1 MAKFINTRKAVSEI
15 EDLIKNAGER
25 LILVSP
31 YLKLSKDF
39 KELLTYRNKKDKI
52 TTVIFGK
59 QELNPDEMKF
69 LQGLRFVILKYNEDL
84 HAKCYLNDDKMV
96 ITSLNLYEFS
106 MANNK
111 EMGVLIDK
119 NDPAD
124 SQLFDEAFKE
134 VDYINETSQ
143 RFELNSS
150 NQTDN
155 TNKYV
160 KPNPAF
166 IKQTD
171 NKNINITTT
180 SSNNNSKGYCIRT
193 GVEIPFNLEKPMCY
207 EAFKSWSKY
216 GDPEYSERFC
226 HFSGEASNGETCISR
241 PILKKN
247 WKKAKEI
254 FNF

>member
-39 KELLTYRNKKDKI
+39 KELLTYRNSKDKI

-69 LQGLRFVILKYNEDL
+69 LQGLRFVMLKYNEDL
-84 HAKCYLNDDKMV
+84 HAKCYVNDDKMV

-124 SQLFDEAFKE
+124 SQLFEDAFKE
-134 VDYINETSQ
+134 VDYINQTSQ
-143 RFELNSS
+143 RFELNAP
-150 NQTDN
+150 
-155 TNKYV
+155 
-160 KPNPAF
+160 KPTF
-166 IKQTD
+166 TKQTD
-171 NKNINITTT
+171 NRSSKEKSTSIPTT
-180 SSNNNSKGYCIRT
+180 NGKGFCIRT
-193 GVEIPFNLEKPMCY
+193 GVEIPFNVEKPLSY
-207 EAFKSWSKY
+207 DAYKKWNEF
-216 GDPEYSERFC
+216 GDPDYPEKFC
-226 HFSGEASNGETCISR
+226 HYSGEPSNGETSVSR

-247 WKKAKEI
+247 WKKAKEQ
-254 FNF
+254 FDL

>member
-39 KELLTYRNKKDKI
+39 KELLAYRNSKDKI

-84 HAKCYLNDDKMV
+84 HAKCYVNDDKMI

-119 NDPAD
+119 NDSAD
-124 SQLFDEAFKE
+124 SQLFEDAFKE
-134 VDYINETSQ
+134 VDYINQTSQ
-143 RFELNSS
+143 RFELNAPKPTFTKPTENKSS
-150 NQTDN
+150 KEKSISST
-155 TNKYV
+155 TN
-160 KPNPAF
+160 NG
-166 IKQTD
+166 
-171 NKNINITTT
+171 
-180 SSNNNSKGYCIRT
+180 KGYCIRT
-193 GVEIPFNLEKPMCY
+193 GVEIPFNVEKPLSY
-207 EAFKSWSKY
+207 EAYKKWNEFA
-216 GDPEYSERFC
+216 DPDYPEKFC
-226 HFSGEASNGETCISR
+226 HFSGEPSNGETSVDR

-247 WKKAKEI
+247 WKKAKEL
-254 FNF
+254 FDL